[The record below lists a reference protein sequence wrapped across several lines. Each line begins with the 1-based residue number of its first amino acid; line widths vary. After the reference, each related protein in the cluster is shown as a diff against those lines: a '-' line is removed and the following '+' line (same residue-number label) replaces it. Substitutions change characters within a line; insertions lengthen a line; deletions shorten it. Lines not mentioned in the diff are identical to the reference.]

1 MAIKGDN
8 VQKTLA
14 LLYSLYG
21 TRCAKCGQGID
32 VTLRY
37 PHKMSGSIGHQLP
50 QAKGGSDHIDNLR
63 PEHLTCNV
71 RAKDGIRQPPR
82 AAFIDTSFFEGS

>member
-1 MAIKGDN
+1 
-8 VQKTLA
+8 
-14 LLYSLYG
+14 
-21 TRCAKCGQGID
+21 
-32 VTLRY
+32 
-37 PHKMSGSIGHQLP
+37 MSGSIGHQLP